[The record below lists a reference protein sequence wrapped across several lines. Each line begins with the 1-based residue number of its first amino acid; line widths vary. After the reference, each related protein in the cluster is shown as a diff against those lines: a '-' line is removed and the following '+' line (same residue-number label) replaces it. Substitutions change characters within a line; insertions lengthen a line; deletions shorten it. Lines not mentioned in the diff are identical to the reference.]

1 MHAVGAQRG
10 TCGGHA
16 PARCENQASTKA
28 EFRVPSV
35 FIAGIRDLPAHQ
47 IQSARQWYGVCS
59 AARSAAQQHG
69 RRATAE
75 AARRPPTQHR
85 WSWSALTGAEG
96 CAAVLPL
103 PHQRRCAG
111 TFVTLA
117 SGLRPWFSD
126 TWRQHCCSQASTR
139 ASPPAI
145 AAVLRTLR
153 AHQCLQPG
161 ECCPAPRRTLTH

>member
-75 AARRPPTQHR
+75 AARRPPTQRR

-96 CAAVLPL
+96 CAAVLLCDHLPL
-103 PHQRRCAG
+103 IKRPLREQLLGYQVGDADDETTRQRGALDVAAKFMKLTFRRCVLVRRQQRRRSSWALN
-111 TFVTLA
+111 T
-117 SGLRPWFSD
+117 
-126 TWRQHCCSQASTR
+126 
-139 ASPPAI
+139 
-145 AAVLRTLR
+145 LRT
-153 AHQCLQPG
+153 A
-161 ECCPAPRRTLTH
+161 